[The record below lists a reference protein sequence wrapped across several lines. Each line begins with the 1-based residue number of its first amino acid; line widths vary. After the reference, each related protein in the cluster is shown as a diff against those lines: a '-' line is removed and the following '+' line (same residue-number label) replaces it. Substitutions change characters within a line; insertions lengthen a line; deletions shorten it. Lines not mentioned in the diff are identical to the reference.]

1 MTDAEAFVSFKP
13 KLQAKLQTLQ
23 SEIATYKRELAD
35 MKVENEALEGRLQD
49 QSEQLE
55 MAMLD
60 REVAEEKA
68 EAAEADLEA
77 EKELRSERE
86 VELNVLKEQLEGT
99 PISPGGDGAADEE
112 NGAKSSLD
120 YIQLEKQNER
130 LKEALIR
137 YVILGYD
144 LLSNLISSIHCYLR
158 LRDITHEAE
167 VDNRRKVADLEHE
180 LSATDEMQ
188 CQSSLVNVPNSL
200 SLTRL

>member
-1 MTDAEAFVSFKP
+1 MSETKRTEDARRIRDLETRLTDAEAFVSFKP

-23 SEIATYKRELAD
+23 SEVATYKREIAD
-35 MKVENEALEGRLQD
+35 MKVENEALENRLQD
-49 QSEQLE
+49 QAEQLE

-86 VELNVLKEQLEGT
+86 VELDVIKKRLAGELITTGE
-99 PISPGGDGAADEE
+99 DAAADGEG
-112 NGAKSSLD
+112 GAKSSLD

-137 YVILGYD
+137 YSITPY
-144 LLSNLISSIHCYLR
+144 LSCF
-158 LRDITHEAE
+158 
-167 VDNRRKVADLEHE
+167 
-180 LSATDEMQ
+180 
-188 CQSSLVNVPNSL
+188 
-200 SLTRL
+200 